1 MEHDPSVG
9 TDRARPRSDTPARG
23 HRLLAHTADAGLEAW
38 APDAG
43 ALFEEAALAL
53 SDISADIEPGTAATA
68 REAVAIEAP
77 DAEGLVFA
85 WLNELIGLIDVRGA
99 AITGASV
106 ALARLEDRPLVRA
119 TVRLAPFDGR
129 RVRRRSDIKSATYH
143 RLAVR
148 RVRDGWSLVAYL
160 DI

>member
-1 MEHDPSVG
+1 MEQDPSVA
-9 TDRARPRSDTPARG
+9 TDGERPRPDTTARG
-23 HRLLAHTADAGLEAW
+23 HRVLAHTADAGLEAW

-53 SDISADIEPGTAATA
+53 ADISADVEPGTAPTA
-68 REAVAIEAP
+68 REAVAVEAP

-85 WLNELIGLIDVRGA
+85 WLNELIGLIDARGA
-99 AITGASV
+99 AITGADV
-106 ALARLEDRPLVRA
+106 DLVRLEDRPLVRA

-143 RLAVR
+143 RLTVR
-148 RVRDGWSLVAYL
+148 RVQDGWSLVAYL